1 MAEHCRRCMVPRAG
15 NCVGQTPRDCIR
27 GETVAPDQ
35 TMCHW
40 MRADIAEAALMRAVC
55 PEAFDGNRIIGSKY
69 LEARDAMSRA
79 MRAACSVRG
88 PTLVF
93 ESPSPDPDKKGE
105 G

>member
-1 MAEHCRRCMVPRAG
+1 MSEHCRRCMVPRAG
-15 NCVGQTPRDCIR
+15 NCFGKPPSDCIR
-27 GETVAPDQ
+27 GEPVAPDQ
-35 TMCHW
+35 TMCHS

-55 PEAFDGNRIIGSKY
+55 PEAFEGNRIKPGM
-69 LEARDAMSRA
+69 LRQAMDAKHHA

-93 ESPSPDPDKKGE
+93 ERPSPHTEKE